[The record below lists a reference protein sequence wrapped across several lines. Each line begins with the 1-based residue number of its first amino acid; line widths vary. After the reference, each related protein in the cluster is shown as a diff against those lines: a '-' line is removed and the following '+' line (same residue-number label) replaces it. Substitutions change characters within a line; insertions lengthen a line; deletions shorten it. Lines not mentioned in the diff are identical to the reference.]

1 MLRLVVDLNRCQG
14 YAQCAFLAPD
24 VFAMHG
30 DEGLLYDPQAEDAQR
45 ERLAQAAAA
54 CPVQA
59 ILVDDLDLDR
69 NREQDRDLT
78 AAAEARDA

>member
-1 MLRLVVDLNRCQG
+1 MRLVVDLNKCQG

-30 DEGLLYDPQAEDAQR
+30 EESLVYNPHAPEEQR
-45 ERLAQAAAA
+45 ERLARAVAA

-59 ILVDDLDLDR
+59 ITADGLDGSGSGPEAGPA
-69 NREQDRDLT
+69 REASD
-78 AAAEARDA
+78 AR

>member
-1 MLRLVVDLNRCQG
+1 MRLVVDLNKCQG

-30 DEGLLYDPQAEDAQR
+30 EEALIYDPRADEEQR
-45 ERLAQAAAA
+45 ERVARAVAA

-59 ILVDDLDLDR
+59 I
-69 NREQDRDLT
+69 T
-78 AAAEARDA
+78 ADGLERTGEAREASDGR

>member
-1 MLRLVVDLNRCQG
+1 MRLVVDLNRCQG

-30 DEGLLYDPQAEDAQR
+30 EEALVYDPRAEQEQR
-45 ERLAQAAAA
+45 ERVARAVAA

-59 ILVDDLDLDR
+59 ITADGLDGYRGGTSD
-69 NREQDRDLT
+69 
-78 AAAEARDA
+78 AAH

>member
-1 MLRLVVDLNRCQG
+1 MRLVVDLNKCQG

-30 DEGLLYDPQAEDAQR
+30 DEALVYNPHAPEEQR
-45 ERLAQAAAA
+45 ERLARAVAA

-59 ILVDDLDLDR
+59 ITADGLDGAGD
-69 NREQDRDLT
+69 
-78 AAAEARDA
+78 AAGASDGR